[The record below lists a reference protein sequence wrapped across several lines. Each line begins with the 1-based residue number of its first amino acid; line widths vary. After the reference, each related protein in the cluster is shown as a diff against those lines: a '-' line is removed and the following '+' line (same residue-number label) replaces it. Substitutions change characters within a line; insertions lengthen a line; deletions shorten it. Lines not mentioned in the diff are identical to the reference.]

1 MIVYELNE
9 VPKKIFDFY
18 ADAFPQSSFAFLRNS
33 SSLFETFTADIG
45 HLSPWVT
52 WPTMHRGV
60 SNKDHSISDLGQD
73 LKQINAEFPPIYNI
87 LANKGVKVGVFGSL
101 QSYPMPHNLDN
112 FEFYVPDTFA
122 AGSECYPENLSAFQE
137 FNLSMVKSNGR
148 NVNKNIA
155 LRDASG
161 FLRNSRK
168 MGLEF
173 STYGNLLFQLF
184 SEKINQ
190 DRLVR
195 RRSSQAEIAFD
206 IFFKQLRTYS
216 PDISFFFTNH
226 VASSMHRY
234 WPSIFP
240 EDYPEGKFDH
250 AWCEK
255 WRNEIPH
262 AIKVANN
269 QLMRLITYCK
279 KTSTE
284 MVVCSSMGQ
293 HAVQNVEPIYKQ
305 VLIGNVSKLLSYLGF
320 SPNEWEPRLAMAPRV
335 VVKPKCA
342 DFLERLQ
349 VLNKISINDTK
360 ISFFVTS
367 TLDVRLDIELINQD
381 TLTIMHENNVV
392 DPTTLGLENTDLQ
405 DAAGSYAY
413 HIPQGILL
421 HYDPGKKLIHEA
433 NKNWSQV
440 SVLSFAP
447 SLVSKFGV
455 DPIGYMDQHE
465 SLFN

>member
-1 MIVYELNE
+1 
-9 VPKKIFDFY
+9 
-18 ADAFPQSSFAFLRNS
+18 
-33 SSLFETFTADIG
+33 
-45 HLSPWVT
+45 
-52 WPTMHRGV
+52 
-60 SNKDHSISDLGQD
+60 
-73 LKQINAEFPPIYNI
+73 
-87 LANKGVKVGVFGSL
+87 
-101 QSYPMPHNLDN
+101 
-112 FEFYVPDTFA
+112 
-122 AGSECYPENLSAFQE
+122 
-137 FNLSMVKSNGR
+137 
-148 NVNKNIA
+148 
-155 LRDASG
+155 
-161 FLRNSRK
+161 
-168 MGLEF
+168 
-173 STYGNLLFQLF
+173 
-184 SEKINQ
+184 
-190 DRLVR
+190 
-195 RRSSQAEIAFD
+195 
-206 IFFKQLRTYS
+206 
-216 PDISFFFTNH
+216 
-226 VASSMHRY
+226 
-234 WPSIFP
+234 
-240 EDYPEGKFDH
+240 
-250 AWCEK
+250 
-255 WRNEIPH
+255 
-262 AIKVANN
+262 
-269 QLMRLITYCK
+269 
-279 KTSTE
+279 
-284 MVVCSSMGQ
+284 
-293 HAVQNVEPIYKQ
+293 
-305 VLIGNVSKLLSYLGF
+305 
-320 SPNEWEPRLAMAPRV
+320 MAPRV